1 MAAGIFLPFASGV
14 CGMCLPL
21 LLPECVEIIVRR
33 LAKAISLV
41 GTLYPIAVLIVFV
54 GNEFVS
60 DPPAFAVAGRQR
72 PSLVVSSLGRWLLL
86 GPRRLSVARLRMR
99 RRGGIFSTCRCR
111 FFFLLRGRGGA
122 AGGR

>member
-1 MAAGIFLPFASGV
+1 MATRLFCSLSSSASGL
-14 CGMCLPL
+14 GPNL
-21 LLPECVEIIVRR
+21 LLECVEMIIRR
-33 LAKAISLV
+33 LAKAIRLV
-41 GTLYPIAVLIVFV
+41 GTLLYPIAVLIIFV
-54 GNEFVS
+54 GNKFVS

-72 PSLVVSSLGRWLLL
+72 PSSVVSSLGRWLLL

-111 FFFLLRGRGGA
+111 FLFLLRGRGGA